1 MANFIQNLVK
11 KFKNFL
17 KNAKKVIKLSRK
29 PTLHEFRM
37 ITRICI
43 LGVLVIGFI
52 GYAIQMIFHFV
63 LNPFFYQMGAGNA
76 ILIELILKSMSIALF
91 LI

>member
-1 MANFIQNLVK
+1 MANFIQNLIKRV
-11 KFKNFL
+11 KNFWENT
-17 KNAKKVIKLSRK
+17 KRVYRLSRK

-52 GYAIQMIFHFV
+52 GYAIQMLFQFLLLPIFAD
-63 LNPFFYQMGAGNA
+63 MGATSTVM
-76 ILIELILKSMSIALF
+76 IDLILEYISVGLS